1 MHLHVRNINL
11 STNSVSHPHNVSLTM
26 SLYPSLQCVA
36 NAFSMFGCKHML
48 DIGFVDT
55 SIQAIFPT
63 TAGLNCWKM
72 RGVVR
77 IPTHPLYTYMY
88 ICMYILT
95 YTMYIELMCRI
106 LGRVKHTCT
115 LYIHKDEPLIVC
127 SLWWVAISCVVIL
140 DWEFL

>member
-1 MHLHVRNINL
+1 MCSQKHLMNMFFTIYVHIHVDASTYVHVHNIHL
-11 STNSVSHPHNVSLTM
+11 SVSHQCSNHHSVWVTKSYHL
-26 SLYPSLQCVA
+26 SYPSLQCVA

-77 IPTHPLYTYMY
+77 IPTHPLYTLWYMCVH
-88 ICMYILT
+88 IRTTIRT
-95 YTMYIELMCRI
+95 
-106 LGRVKHTCT
+106 
-115 LYIHKDEPLIVC
+115 YIHMI
-127 SLWWVAISCVVIL
+127 
-140 DWEFL
+140 